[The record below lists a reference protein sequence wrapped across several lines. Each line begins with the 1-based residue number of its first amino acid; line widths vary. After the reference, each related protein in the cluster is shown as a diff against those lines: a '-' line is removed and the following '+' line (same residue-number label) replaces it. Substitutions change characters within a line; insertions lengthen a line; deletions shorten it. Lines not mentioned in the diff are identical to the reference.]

1 MAGSKDSQLSPL
13 ASSSRRNN
21 AWHDVLETLGC
32 IGSPA
37 AAENLACVTDV
48 VDHAGSARRA
58 LPIRCG
64 HAAPG
69 QSMPSVWPEPILS
82 LLSP

>member
-37 AAENLACVTDV
+37 AAGLRAESLACIDV
-48 VDHAGSARRA
+48 GTMQDLQEGLRQQDVAMLH
-58 LPIRCG
+58 
-64 HAAPG
+64 
-69 QSMPSVWPEPILS
+69 
-82 LLSP
+82 